1 MTQTPFAFFNAT
13 VTSGATAVSILSLI
27 QGAGITVSGSCVSL
41 NVASNTDMYWGNS
54 SAVNQTTG
62 ALVFSGIA
70 ITDSASGKASDTVP
84 ISQMYIFNNSGGTST
99 VTIYVRFIP

>member
-1 MTQTPFAFFNAT
+1 
-13 VTSGATAVSILSLI
+13 
-27 QGAGITVSGSCVSL
+27 
-41 NVASNTDMYWGNS
+41 
-54 SAVNQTTG
+54 
-62 ALVFSGIA
+62 VFSGIA